1 MSANALFSPSSLDYS
16 AALPLPPPSQLR
28 LTAVEKGEE
37 RERGRGCRNS
47 IAARFELTA
56 LEKEWRESPTLSSY
70 IDA

>member
-1 MSANALFSPSSLDYS
+1 MRFSRPPPWIIQQLCLF
-16 AALPLPPPSQLR
+16 LPPSSQLR

-56 LEKEWRESPTLSSY
+56 LEKEWRESPTLSSCV
-70 IDA
+70 DA